1 MAQFKSAFRNNNP
14 EFPVFKDCTVFSW
27 KFQKREMF
35 YLVES
40 HPVPNIIVNCF
51 IIFFNRIYGD
61 KAPDIVDGLKKTP
74 AVAVPLVLK
83 R

>member
-1 MAQFKSAFRNNNP
+1 MSDILDEAISD
-14 EFPVFKDCTVFSW
+14 PVF
-27 KFQKREMF
+27 
-35 YLVES
+35 
-40 HPVPNIIVNCF
+40 P
-51 IIFFNRIYGD
+51 NRIYGD

>member
-1 MAQFKSAFRNNNP
+1 MHPYHCF
-14 EFPVFKDCTVFSW
+14 
-27 KFQKREMF
+27 
-35 YLVES
+35 LS
-40 HPVPNIIVNCF
+40 HG
-51 IIFFNRIYGD
+51 RIYGD

>member
-1 MAQFKSAFRNNNP
+1 MFLL
-14 EFPVFKDCTVFSW
+14 VFFFLEYKDMGPQLT
-27 KFQKREMF
+27 Q
-35 YLVES
+35 
-40 HPVPNIIVNCF
+40 VNLCYCC
-51 IIFFNRIYGD
+51 RIYGD

>member
-1 MAQFKSAFRNNNP
+1 
-14 EFPVFKDCTVFSW
+14 
-27 KFQKREMF
+27 MF

-40 HPVPNIIVNCF
+40 HPVPNIIVNF
-51 IIFFNRIYGD
+51 LNRIYGD

>member
-1 MAQFKSAFRNNNP
+1 MVILLRTAFQNKLFRYTSVLVSDVLYVGYGYYNTY
-14 EFPVFKDCTVFSW
+14 FPV
-27 KFQKREMF
+27 
-35 YLVES
+35 
-40 HPVPNIIVNCF
+40 
-51 IIFFNRIYGD
+51 RIYGD